1 MQLTYI
7 MTLSDFSLKSNYDIF
22 SICLPLKK
30 SCSCSFTSRL
40 KVSSILR
47 LLIRC
52 STLSFLA
59 FYPVADIA
67 FLIISWRSYDK
78 SSLKFSKYK
87 IISRLGWYYSFAY
100 INNDYA
106 NCLPWYLSFRILIY
120 IVSLLPHLSPL
131 FK

>member
-30 SCSCSFTSRL
+30 SCSYSFTSRL
-40 KVSSILR
+40 KVSSIRR
-47 LLIRC
+47 LLICC
-52 STLSFLA
+52 SILSFLA
-59 FYPVADIA
+59 FYPIVDIA
-67 FLIISWRSYDK
+67 FLITSWHSYDR
-78 SSLKFSKYK
+78 SSLQFTKYK
-87 IISRLGWYYSFAY
+87 IISRLGWNDYFAY
-100 INNDYA
+100 INNYYA
-106 NCLPWYLSFRILIY
+106 NCLRWYLSFRILIY